1 MIGKI
6 RKGRSFSGCIRY
18 VTQKDDAKII
28 ASEGV
33 LLGTVEET
41 ARSFRWQCL
50 LNPDVAKP
58 VGHIALSFKPED
70 APRLTDAFMARLAEE
85 YLELMGIRNTQF
97 IVVRHHGTDNPHCH
111 IVFNR
116 VNFDGKVISDSND
129 FKRNEKVTKMLK
141 DKYSL
146 TYSEGKQSVKTEKLH
161 ASEKVKYKICLLYT
175 SALRCLPLVLLLTGS
190 SGSGGVSFLL
200 ASPDTSSAT
209 SPDGII
215 DSVTEASVP
224 ADSPGP
230 GSIMSLSHHSS
241 WPAPGLRPFFLSA
254 VSDTAIFFPFVFS
267 VGSLFIV
274 HGF

>member
-116 VNFDGKVISDSND
+116 VNFDGKVRYVS
-129 FKRNEKVTKMLK
+129 R
-141 DKYSL
+141 YSS
-146 TYSEGKQSVKTEKLH
+146 SE
-161 ASEKVKYKICLLYT
+161 
-175 SALRCLPLVLLLTGS
+175 ALRCLPLVLLLTGS

-241 WPAPGLRPFFLSA
+241 WPGSRLRLFFLSA
-254 VSDTAIFFPFVFS
+254 VSDTTVFFLLGFS

>member
-1 MIGKI
+1 MPRPPSLRTTASSSSLTSSLTNTVLRFLIFGTV
-6 RKGRSFSGCIRY
+6 RY
-18 VTQKDDAKII
+18 VSRYSS
-28 ASEGV
+28 SE
-33 LLGTVEET
+33 
-41 ARSFRWQCL
+41 
-50 LNPDVAKP
+50 
-58 VGHIALSFKPED
+58 
-70 APRLTDAFMARLAEE
+70 
-85 YLELMGIRNTQF
+85 
-97 IVVRHHGTDNPHCH
+97 
-111 IVFNR
+111 
-116 VNFDGKVISDSND
+116 
-129 FKRNEKVTKMLK
+129 
-141 DKYSL
+141 
-146 TYSEGKQSVKTEKLH
+146 
-161 ASEKVKYKICLLYT
+161 
-175 SALRCLPLVLLLTGS
+175 ALRCLPLVLLLTGS

-230 GSIMSLSHHSS
+230 GSIMSLSYHSS